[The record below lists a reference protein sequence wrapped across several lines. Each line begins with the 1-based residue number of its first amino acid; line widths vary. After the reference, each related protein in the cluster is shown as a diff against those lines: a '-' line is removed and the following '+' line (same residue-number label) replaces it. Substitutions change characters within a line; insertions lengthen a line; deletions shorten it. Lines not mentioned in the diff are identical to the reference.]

1 MAKKAFIV
9 AIDAYP
15 SPYTLKSCINDSAD
29 LQTTLLGKGFTVTT
43 LKNSAAKKAPI
54 LAGLSSLVAG
64 AVAGDSIVFAFFG
77 HGSYVAGPE
86 PDGRTECL
94 CPYDVFSSGKLIR
107 DDELAAILAGIR
119 PGVACDVIL
128 GSCYS
133 GTGTRGQVVLG
144 PPPIDS
150 PWMEYYIPGPL
161 RERAAKKEEIKAV
174 VPVAGMNHVLWASCQ
189 DNQTAREVLS
199 GGKYRGLF
207 PLYLCWAFR
216 NYPTFTRAQIDGV
229 VGPLVSGVVPTQTP
243 QTEGPA
249 ADLAALPFV
258 KGSA

>member
-15 SPYTLKSCINDSAD
+15 SPYTLRSCLNDLAD
-29 LQTTLLGKGFTVTT
+29 LQTTLQSKGFTVTSI
-43 LKNSAAKKAPI
+43 KNSMAKKASI

-64 AVAGDSIVFAFFG
+64 AVSGDSIVFAFFG

-86 PDGRTECL
+86 PDGRTECI
-94 CPYDVFSSGKLIR
+94 CPYDVFSGRLIR

-133 GTGTRGQVVLG
+133 GTGTRAISESIEENPIIGDYRQPYFMPVSTAE
-144 PPPIDS
+144 PPE
-150 PWMEYYIPGPL
+150 M
-161 RERAAKKEEIKAV
+161 KAV
-174 VPVAGMNHVLWASCQ
+174 VPVPAMNHVLWAACR
-189 DNQTAREVLS
+189 DNQTAYEVLS

-207 PLYLCWAFR
+207 PLYLCWALR
-216 NYPTFTRAQIDGV
+216 NFPTYTRAQVDAV
-229 VGPLVSGVVPTQTP
+229 VSSYVSGVIASQVP
-243 QTEGPA
+243 QTEGQA
-249 ADLAALPFV
+249 ADLAALPFR
-258 KGSA
+258 KGSV